1 MRGVIYMRLNW
12 DDSLSTG
19 IINIDNQHKELLS
32 RLSEF
37 LVAMED
43 GKGKNEIKDTLDF
56 LEEYV
61 IKHFNDEEEI
71 QKKNNYPKYNLQH
84 QQHEAFKEELKKL
97 RATFDKTGESVLLA
111 LNIQGKIINWV
122 KNHIMTLDK
131 ELGEFL
137 IENKK

>member
-1 MRGVIYMRLNW
+1 MRLNW

-97 RATFDKTGESVLLA
+97 RDTFDKAGESVLLA

>member
-97 RATFDKTGESVLLA
+97 RDTFDKAGESVLLA